1 MWKQTK
7 PALVLLSLALN
18 VAFAGVWLA
27 YAAVSRV
34 ESQEKRCEP
43 GDGSTV
49 WCPLH
54 RQLNVS
60 ADQWKE
66 IEPRLRAFR
75 ASADEVCRQI
85 SELRRGIIDQLA
97 AANPD
102 LDAIKAKQGEILAG
116 QRKMQGLVIDQL
128 MAEKEVLTAEQQ
140 QRLFEMLRRAA
151 GGERSGPLLVPGRG
165 HEGGIGQVLR
175 TGDQDGR

>member
-1 MWKQTK
+1 
-7 PALVLLSLALN
+7 
-18 VAFAGVWLA
+18 VAFVGVWLA
-27 YAAVSRV
+27 YAAGSRI
-34 ESQEKRCEP
+34 ESNEERCVP
-43 GDGSTV
+43 GDSQTV

-75 ASADEVCRQI
+75 ASADEICRQNN
-85 SELRRGIIDQLA
+85 ELRRAIIGELA
-97 AANPD
+97 VPNPN
-102 LDAIKAKQGEILAG
+102 LDTIKAKQGQILAG

-128 MAEKEVLTAEQQ
+128 MTEKKVLTAEQQ
-140 QRLFEMLRRAA
+140 QRFFDMLRSGTGSDR
-151 GGERSGPLLVPGRG
+151 GGPLLVPGRG

-175 TGDQDGR
+175 TGSKD

>member
-7 PALVLLSLALN
+7 PALVLLSIALN

-34 ESQEKRCEP
+34 ESQEKRCEL
-43 GDGSTV
+43 GDSASV

-75 ASADEVCRQI
+75 ASADEICRQI
-85 SELRRGIIDQLA
+85 SELRMAIIDQLA
-97 AANPD
+97 APNPD

-128 MAEKEVLTAEQQ
+128 MTEKKVLTAEQQ
-140 QRLFEMLRRAA
+140 QRLFEMLRSGTGCDR
-151 GGERSGPLLVPGRG
+151 GGPMLVPGRG

-175 TGDQDGR
+175 TGGKG